1 MRSSLIG
8 QTTLR
13 FDALPGIGPHPRD
26 GAVVESI
33 RRERRRL
40 FIEWDDGIILE
51 TGLRFSGVWHLY
63 RSDAHW
69 TKPMSEA
76 RAVIEVPGWIAVCFG
91 PIDIETYRAPDQ
103 HRHPQCGGVGPDVR
117 SPRLDVITL
126 VDRMIDYSDPNASIA
141 EVLGDPR
148 VITGVGN
155 VDRSEILWAVELDPR
170 TEFGELTE
178 DDCETLVEVAQIVTT
193 SGLVDLNAYGRVG
206 QMCTRCHGTIAHT
219 KVALDPRPIYWCPD
233 CQKDPGEGL
242 VLPLHLQRVE
252 AHPAE
257 VLYLNDARAARER
270 IRIVDDAR
278 RLG

>member
-1 MRSSLIG
+1 
-8 QTTLR
+8 
-13 FDALPGIGPHPRD
+13 
-26 GAVVESI
+26 
-33 RRERRRL
+33 
-40 FIEWDDGIILE
+40 
-51 TGLRFSGVWHLY
+51 
-63 RSDAHW
+63 
-69 TKPMSEA
+69 
-76 RAVIEVPGWIAVCFG
+76 
-91 PIDIETYRAPDQ
+91 
-103 HRHPQCGGVGPDVR
+103 
-117 SPRLDVITL
+117 
-126 VDRMIDYSDPNASIA
+126 MIDYSDPNASVA

-148 VITGVGN
+148 VITGIGN
-155 VDRSEILWAVELDPR
+155 VDRSEILWTVELDPR

-219 KVALDPRPIYWCPD
+219 KVSPDPRPIYWCPD

-270 IRIVDDAR
+270 IRIVDDQR